1 MKTEEL
7 VCERKGTSGSEQ
19 GNREDDLMLWATD
32 NYMCVRRCYNKFV
45 ILYGNLKT
53 QICKYYTVDLFIL
66 CVGGKAKK
74 CLGTQV
80 STGEV
85 GKVKLADASEERGV

>member
-1 MKTEEL
+1 
-7 VCERKGTSGSEQ
+7 
-19 GNREDDLMLWATD
+19 
-32 NYMCVRRCYNKFV
+32 MCVQRCYNKFV

-74 CLGTQV
+74 SWAHKRALEKLGKLSLQMLQRK
-80 STGEV
+80 EV
-85 GKVKLADASEERGV
+85 FSLFLLEGRGWG